1 MLCDKV
7 KNNTINV
14 NNKIK
19 VKTLQQKLIDMYIYT
34 LVTHTIYLTKQEIN
48 Q

>member
-34 LVTHTIYLTKQEIN
+34 LVTHTICLTKQEIN